1 MPKKLIELQEHLAQR
16 QSCGLRLTGLNWYS
30 GFGDGPK
37 QEPLGLLNGRF
48 VMDLPPSTPSLD
60 LSGLTL
66 LPGLCDAHLHLF
78 GEAQRRAR
86 VDLAGIRHR
95 QELWQRLEAGPA
107 EGPLV
112 AMAWDESEWDDPRF
126 PQRDELDQRFPGREV
141 MLVRV
146 CGHVVVASSAALTH
160 LDEAPDLGSLEQ
172 GLLLEGEAIAI
183 RRRFTLS
190 PEELLR
196 EAKIVASEL
205 AAEGITSVTE
215 MGANQLL
222 EVVALLDHD
231 FPLRVEFYHH
241 ETAWKSLELPKQDLG
256 LHHALGRKFF
266 LDGSIGGR
274 SAALEVEYLDGA
286 KGELLWADEY
296 LDIALADLLAQGY
309 QAALHAIGTRAV
321 DQALQA
327 LERAQ
332 APAGAARIE
341 HLETANPHQLEAMAS
356 RGVGAGFQPNFFDR
370 WGRPGGLYQQRLGDG
385 YRELFPGPADLRS
398 AGLSPAYGTD
408 GMPRDL
414 WGAMRAAADDSAF
427 GPSVDSP
434 EDILSAVTHDA
445 ARLARREKVRGS
457 VSHGLSADFAIYD
470 TDPVA
475 MAFGRK
481 CRPLL
486 SVLAGRVTAFR
497 KDDS

>member
-1 MPKKLIELQEHLAQR
+1 MSQNLIDLREHLAQR
-16 QSCGLRLTGLNWYS
+16 HSSGLRLTGLKWYS
-30 GFGDGPK
+30 GLGQGPQ
-37 QEPLGLLNGRF
+37 QEALGLLDGRF
-48 VMDLPPSTPSLD
+48 VMDLPASTPALD

-86 VDLAGIRHR
+86 VDLAGIERR
-95 QELWQRLEAGPA
+95 EELWQRLEAGPA

-126 PQRDELDQRFPGREV
+126 PLRAELDHRFPGREV

-146 CGHVVVASSAALTH
+146 CGHVVVASGAALAH
-160 LDEAPDLGSLEQ
+160 LDEAPVLGNAEQ

-190 PEELLR
+190 PAELLR
-196 EAKIVASEL
+196 EAKIVAAEL
-205 AAEGITSVTE
+205 AAEGICAVTE

-222 EVVALLDHD
+222 EVVALLDDD

-241 ETAWKSLELPKQDLG
+241 ETAGISLDLPGPDLG
-256 LHHALGRKFF
+256 IHRALGRKFF

-274 SAALEVEYLDGA
+274 SAAMDVNYLDGGQ
-286 KGELLWADEY
+286 GELLWADEH
-296 LDIALADLLAQGY
+296 LDSALADLLAQGY

-327 LERAQ
+327 LERNQ
-332 APAGAARIE
+332 APAGSARIE
-341 HLETANPHQLEAMAS
+341 HLETARPHQLEAMAA

-385 YRELFPGPADLRS
+385 YREMFPGPADLRR

-414 WGAMRAAADDSAF
+414 WGAMRAAADESAF
-427 GPSVDSP
+427 GSAVDSA
-434 EDILSAVTHDA
+434 EGILAAVSHDA
-445 ARLARREKVRGS
+445 AKLARREKLRGS
-457 VSHGLSADFAIYD
+457 VSQGLSADFAIFD
-470 TDPVA
+470 NDPVA
-475 MAFGRK
+475 EAFSRK
-481 CRPLL
+481 RLPRL

-497 KDDS
+497 EDD

>member
-1 MPKKLIELQEHLAQR
+1 MSQKLIELREHLAQH
-16 QSCGLRLTGLNWYS
+16 QTSGLRLTGLKWYS
-30 GFGDGPK
+30 GLGGGP
-37 QEPLGLLNGRF
+37 QQQPLGLMEGCF
-48 VMDLPPSTPSLD
+48 VMDLPESAPSLD
-60 LSGLTL
+60 LSGFTL

-86 VDLAGIRHR
+86 VDLAGISRR
-95 QELWQRLEAGPA
+95 EELWQRLQAGPA

-126 PQRDELDQRFPGREV
+126 PLRAELDHRFPGREV

-146 CGHVVVASSAALTH
+146 CGHVVVASGAALAH
-160 LDEAPDLGSLEQ
+160 MEEAPILGNLEQ

-183 RRRFTLS
+183 RRHFTLS
-190 PEELLR
+190 PAELLR
-196 EAKIVASEL
+196 EAKIVAAEL
-205 AAEGITSVTE
+205 AAEGITAVTE

-222 EVVALLDHD
+222 EVVALLDDD

-241 ETAWKSLELPKQDLG
+241 ETAGKSLDLHGPDLG
-256 LHHALGRKFF
+256 LHKALGRKFF

-274 SAALEVEYLDGA
+274 SAALDVNYQDGGQ
-286 KGELLWADEY
+286 GELLWTDDY
-296 LDIALADLLAQGY
+296 LDQALADLLAQGY

-327 LERAQ
+327 LERCQ
-332 APAGAARIE
+332 APAGSARIE
-341 HLETANPHQLEAMAS
+341 HLETARPHQLEAMVS
-356 RGVGAGFQPNFFDR
+356 RGIGAGFQPNFFDR

-385 YRELFPGPADLRS
+385 YQELFPGPADLRR

-414 WGAMRAAADDSAF
+414 WGAMRAAADESAF
-427 GPSVDSP
+427 GSAVDSA
-434 EDILSAVTHDA
+434 EGILAAVSHDA
-445 ARLARREKVRGS
+445 ARLARREEVRGS
-457 VSHGLSADFAIYD
+457 VSQGLSADFAIFEN
-470 TDPVA
+470 DPVA
-475 MAFGRK
+475 EAFSRK
-481 CRPLL
+481 SRPRL

-497 KDDS
+497 EDD

>member
-1 MPKKLIELQEHLAQR
+1 MSQKLTELREHLAR
-16 QSCGLRLTGLNWYS
+16 RRSGPMRLTGLNWYS
-30 GFGDGPK
+30 GLGGGP
-37 QEPLGLLNGRF
+37 QQRPLGLLEGRF
-48 VMDLPPSTPSLD
+48 VMDLPASCKTLD
-60 LSGLTL
+60 LGGLTL

-78 GEAQRRAR
+78 GEAHRRAR
-86 VDLAGIRHR
+86 VDLAGIRR
-95 QELWQRLEAGPA
+95 REELWQRLEAGPA

-126 PQRDELDQRFPGREV
+126 PRRAELDQRFPGREV

-146 CGHVVVASSAALTH
+146 CGHVVVASGTALAH
-160 LDEAPDLGSLEQ
+160 LDEAPVLGNLEQ

-190 PEELLR
+190 PAELLK
-196 EAKIVASEL
+196 ESKIVASEL
-205 AAEGITSVTE
+205 AAEGISAVTE

-222 EVVALLDHD
+222 EVVALLDDD

-241 ETAWKSLELPKQDLG
+241 EVAGNSLTLPKQDLG
-256 LHHALGRKFF
+256 LHQALGRKFF

-274 SAALEVEYLDGA
+274 SAAMEVEYLDGG
-286 KGELLWADEY
+286 KGELLWADEH
-296 LDIALADLLAQGY
+296 LDTALADLLSQGY

-341 HLETANPHQLEAMAS
+341 HLETALPHQLEAMAA

-370 WGRPGGLYQQRLGDG
+370 WGRTGGLYQQRLGDG
-385 YRELFPGPADLRS
+385 YRELFPGPTDLRR

-414 WGAMRAAADDSAF
+414 WGAMRAAADASAF
-427 GPSVDSP
+427 GSAVDSP
-434 EDILSAVTHDA
+434 EGILSAVTHDA
-445 ARLARREKVRGS
+445 ARLARRDFERGS
-457 VSHGLSADFAIYD
+457 VSPGHRADFALYEN
-470 TDPVA
+470 DPVA
-475 MAFGRK
+475 EAFSWKRW
-481 CRPLL
+481 PLL
-486 SVLAGRVTAFR
+486 NVLDGRVTAFR
-497 KDDS
+497 EVD